1 MTGFTCPLCGGALHS
16 MNDNGI
22 WYKEC
27 AECRKRF
34 EFLGYQW
41 IEIGTN
47 DRTEEE
53 HDK

>member
-27 AECRKRF
+27 AECSYTTKP
-34 EFLGYQW
+34 
-41 IEIGTN
+41 
-47 DRTEEE
+47 EEE
-53 HDK
+53 AK